1 MHLQKF
7 SEGTERNAETRGVSA
22 RRFKRLAA
30 DSNGFE
36 STAWL
41 DGESQGAKV
50 VATKQQ
56 RRFKGQFDATDTV
69 LGRAGAACRAVINKS
84 HQCHYCLVGR
94 QFCIIL
100 S

>member
-7 SEGTERNAETRGVSA
+7 SKGTERNAETRGRSA
-22 RRFKRLAA
+22 RRFKRFAA

-36 STAWL
+36 STARL

-56 RRFKGQFDATDTV
+56 RQFKGRFDTV

-84 HQCHYCLVGR
+84 HLCHYCLVGR